1 MDFGIIYKPIKY
13 IVCGAIVFFAL
24 KFVIKNDMSLIDIA
38 LISVIAMLIF
48 AVVENTSSFLL
59 SDENKNKA
67 GNEGNCKAFCE
78 MKEHMGNISNGN
90 NMNNMAPPAP
100 TMQPASNMVP
110 VLPTPPAMQSAPA
123 MVPKN
128 IITVDSESGSVDS
141 EVEQESEQESRQVI
155 EQESEQEIMKKEI
168 KKIMQESKPKYQDKR
183 LSDYDRFQKRF
194 AEIIDERT
202 QHDKDFINKTG
213 WIDRNDDGS
222 YKVNLKR
229 RSKDIKSVG
238 IRERD
243 GMMTESDVQYDV
255 KSYHVIPTV
264 QNEGSFEYGY
274 SMLPPKDW
282 YPVPPYPPVC
292 VSEKRCPVCPAYTNG
307 TNLELKEWN
316 AGRRITPPD
325 EINVRYVEE
334 KLNSGR

>member
-13 IVCGAIVFFAL
+13 IVCGAVVFCAL

-48 AVVENTSSFLL
+48 AVVENTTSFFL
-59 SDENKNKA
+59 DDVNKNKEA
-67 GNEGNCKAFCE
+67 TAGNCKAFCE
-78 MKEHMGNISNGN
+78 MKEHMGSIGGVSNAN
-90 NMNNMAPPAP
+90 NMIPN
-100 TMQPASNMVP
+100 
-110 VLPTPPAMQSAPA
+110 VLPSTSTQPVINTILPPTIQSAAA

-128 IITVDSESGSVDS
+128 IITVDDSSSQVDS
-141 EVEQESEQESRQVI
+141 EVEQET
-155 EQESEQEIMKKEI
+155 EQESEQEITKSAI
-168 KKIMQESKPKYQDKR
+168 KKITKDSKPKYQDKR

-194 AEIIDERT
+194 AEIEEERK
-202 QHDKDFINKTG
+202 QQDKEFINRTG
-213 WIDRNDDGS
+213 LIDRNDDGS
-222 YKVNLKR
+222 YKVTVKR
-229 RSKDIKSVG
+229 RSKDIRSVG
-238 IRERD
+238 IREKD
-243 GMMTESDVQYDV
+243 GMMTESDVQYDI
-255 KSYHVIPTV
+255 KSYHIIPTV

-292 VSEKRCPVCPAYTNG
+292 VSEKQCPVCPAYTNG